1 MNDVGSNLPAPQS
14 AVSPQPRPAGSP
26 HQQEWLPLLEL
37 AAQEVFD
44 IMLDEPLAQE
54 APSAAV
60 AGENFTAMVGLA
72 GSLRGVVTFCCGA
85 QSAHQIAARM
95 LRLDVACSEEQVCD
109 AIGEICNM
117 IAGNFKNKLTGLDKP
132 CLLSVPAVVTG
143 RAYRF
148 HSLAGGESLESSL
161 VLDGWPVIVR
171 LDIHA

>member
-1 MNDVGSNLPAPQS
+1 MNDLGSNPAAAQS
-14 AVSPQPRPAGSP
+14 ALSAKPQATAAS
-26 HQQEWLPLLEL
+26 HQQEWPPLLEL

-44 IMLDEPLAQE
+44 IMLDGPLGQAM
-54 APSAAV
+54 PSQAE

-72 GSLRGVVTFCCGA
+72 GSLRGVVTFFCGA
-85 QSAHQIAARM
+85 QPAHQIAARM
-95 LRLDVACSEEQVCD
+95 LRLDAACSEEQVCD

-148 HSLAGGESLESSL
+148 HSLAGGESLEVML
-161 VLDGWPVIVR
+161 TLAGWPLIVR

>member
-1 MNDVGSNLPAPQS
+1 MNDAGSNLLAPQS
-14 AVSPQPRPAGSP
+14 APSPKPRPAGSSR
-26 HQQEWLPLLEL
+26 QEEWLPLLEL

-44 IMLDEPLAQE
+44 IMLDGPLRQA
-54 APSAAV
+54 APSEAA

-72 GSLRGVVTFCCGA
+72 GSLRGVVTFYCGA
-85 QSAHQIAARM
+85 PSAHQIAARM

-148 HSLAGGESLESSL
+148 HSLAGGESLEIMLTLSGCPL
-161 VLDGWPVIVR
+161 VVR